1 MKKQTI
7 TGEIKHLREIATH
20 LLELGYVVQM
30 DIDEHDL
37 YNRLDYWEDTDEWES
52 DKGGGQ

>member
-30 DIDEHDL
+30 DINEHDL
-37 YNRLDYWEDTDEWES
+37 YNRLDY
-52 DKGGGQ
+52 